1 MPPKQLPTL
10 PPLPTLRAVTPIL
23 IICILCAFAYF
34 AKGVTGAASAIVF
47 NAGVLSA
54 LALGVAGGLS
64 LLDALYWIALADV
77 FANLILAFILRR
89 ELRLEKLTVLVIVG
103 MAPLVVL
110 FAALL
115 PVFNLYWLTLVLA
128 VAVTGGG
135 IYLAMRKDLP
145 PANPRTLVRWA
156 LPTGAA
162 AGVLGGL
169 FGMGGPVIFILLSRA
184 SDHPSV
190 FRRRA
195 LLITIAAAAT
205 RLVTLILT
213 GAIGTLHLEWFLV
226 AAPVIVASLFAGIY
240 VHHKVRPRPFRL
252 ILGGLVMLAGLG
264 GLLRFALL

>member
-1 MPPKQLPTL
+1 MT
-10 PPLPTLRAVTPIL
+10 PLL

-54 LALGVAGGLS
+54 LALGVSGGLS

-77 FANLILAFILRR
+77 FANLVLVLILRR
-89 ELRLEKLTVLVIVG
+89 QLRFEKLTVLVIVG
-103 MAPLVVL
+103 MAPLVAL
-110 FAALL
+110 FAVLL
-115 PVFNLYWLTLVLA
+115 PTFNVYWLTLVLA

-135 IYLAMRKDLP
+135 VYLAMRKDLP
-145 PANPRTLVRWA
+145 PAKPRTLNRWA
-156 LPTGAA
+156 MPTGAL

-184 SDHPSV
+184 SDDPSV

-195 LLITIAAAAT
+195 LLITLAAAAT
-205 RLVTLILT
+205 RMVTLILT
-213 GAIGTLHLEWFLV
+213 GAIGRMHVEWFLI
-226 AAPVIVASLFAGIY
+226 ATPVILASLVAGIY

-252 ILGGLVMLAGLG
+252 ILGGLVILAGLG
-264 GLLRFALL
+264 GMLRFALL